1 MSKYKAGD
9 KIVLEIT
16 GINELG
22 PYIFGDITYSWLV
35 SSGFLD
41 KFSKPLSEYTEKLEK
56 KNENKQKRIEKLVER
71 LHRQADEITRLLA
84 ENAELKGLNSTICDV
99 CKHDEFL
106 KETRELARAEGQEEA
121 WKLATMIALDEMFGG
136 YKVSELKEIF
146 DSLYLPEIFRL
157 TYPEAAAKVAE
168 WERQN
173 EICVG
178 DVIYCEGHYGVVVN
192 VSEIWVRG
200 IISEGG
206 TFQWHKEGCT
216 KTGRHIDVNAFLEQI
231 GGESNVTD

>member
-9 KIVLEIT
+9 KVALEIT

-22 PYIFGDITYSWLV
+22 AYKFGNTMYSWLIAENFV
-35 SSGFLD
+35 D
-41 KFSKPLSEYTEKLEK
+41 EYAKPLSEYTEKLKK
-56 KNENKQKRIEKLVER
+56 KNEKMQER
-71 LHRQADEITRLLA
+71 LDRQVDKITRLLT

-99 CKHDEFL
+99 CKNDEFL

-206 TFQWHKEGCT
+206 TFQWHKEECT

>member
-1 MSKYKAGD
+1 MKKYKAGD

-22 PYIFGDITYSWLV
+22 SYIFGDITYSWLV
-35 SSGFLD
+35 SSGFFD

-56 KNENKQKRIEKLVER
+56 KNENKQRRIEKLVER

-106 KETRELARAEGQEEA
+106 KETREVARAEGQQEA
-121 WKLATMIALDEMFGG
+121 WELAQKIVKSKICGG
-136 YKVSELKEIF
+136 FDMKELQEIF
-146 DSLYLPEIFRL
+146 GTKYYGEAITQN
-157 TYPEAAAKVAE
+157 TYPEAAANVAE
-168 WERQN
+168 WERQK

-178 DVIYCEGHYGVVVN
+178 DIVMFNGKCGLVTNTGKYLKG
-192 VSEIWVRG
+192 
-200 IISEGG
+200 ISENGIG
-206 TFQWHKEGCT
+206 FCWIKDDCK
-216 KTGRHIDVNAFLEQI
+216 KTGRHIDTGWLAQI
-231 GGESNVTD
+231 GGDQNDNR